1 MVIKPFKAFRF
12 NADVVGEVGDCIA
25 PPYDVIGETEQQQL
39 YEKSPYNIVRITKG
53 KTAASNTEG
62 DNRYTRAAECLNNW
76 IEKGVLK
83 QDTKEA
89 IYPYVQDFELGG
101 AIFQRLG
108 FIALSKLE
116 EFRPGGQ
123 VKPHEYTLDEPK
135 IDRLNLK
142 RATLAEFGLV
152 FMLYNDE
159 RNIADR
165 VIENVVRQRALVDF
179 IDEQSVR
186 HRLFAVTARSDIEAI
201 LKMMRDKSCIIADG
215 HHRYEAALSYCR
227 ETGNP
232 AAQYQMTAFVNT
244 QRKGLVILA
253 THRLIGNLEK
263 FDFRRLLDKLTQK
276 FEVTEYHFDL
286 PQTKTQASR
295 KMFAQM
301 NDEQRRGRNAF
312 GIFAGGSTFYAAVL
326 KDSSLMDSAA
336 PDVSSAWKLLDVSA
350 LHKLILEG
358 ILGIDEKR
366 LAEGANIEYVKDT
379 GDKIDELVGKV
390 ESGQKQVVFFMNPP
404 TMQQI
409 QMVVEA
415 GERMPQKSTYFYPKM
430 YTGLTINKL

>member
-1 MVIKPFKAFRF
+1 MEIKPFRAFRF
-12 NADVVGEVGDCIA
+12 NADVVGDVGNCIA
-25 PPYDVIGETEQQQL
+25 PPYDVISEVQQQQL
-39 YEKSPYNIVRITKG
+39 YEKSPYNIVHITKG
-53 KTAASNTEG
+53 KTAASDTENN
-62 DNRYTRAAECLNNW
+62 NRYTRAAECLNSW

-89 IYPYVQDFELGG
+89 VYPYVQDFELAGI
-101 AIFQRLG
+101 AFQRLG
-108 FIALSKLE
+108 FIALSRLE
-116 EFRPGGQ
+116 EFGAQGQ

-165 VIENVVRQRALVDF
+165 IIENAAQQRALINF
-179 IDEQSVR
+179 IDEQNVR
-186 HRLFAVTARSDIEAI
+186 HRLFAVTAKSDIKAI
-201 LKMMRDKSCIIADG
+201 SKMMLDKSCIIADG
-215 HHRYEAALSYCR
+215 HHRYEAALSYYR

-253 THRLIGNLEK
+253 THRLVDNLEK
-263 FDFRRLLDKLTQK
+263 FDFKKSLDKLTQK
-276 FEVTEYHFDL
+276 FEVTEYRFDS
-286 PQTKTQASR
+286 PQTKTQAGR
-295 KMFAQM
+295 KMLTQM
-301 NDEQRRGRNAF
+301 KDEQGRNKNAF
-312 GIFAGGSTFYAAVL
+312 GVFAGNGTLYVAVL
-326 KDSSLMDSAA
+326 KNSSLMDSAA
-336 PDVSSAWKLLDVSA
+336 PDMSAEWKSLDVSV

-358 ILGIDEKR
+358 ILSIDEKK

-379 GDKIDELVGKV
+379 GGKIDELVGKV
-390 ESGQKQVVFFMNPP
+390 ESGQKQAVFFMNPP
-404 TMQQI
+404 KMQQI

-415 GERMPQKSTYFYPKM
+415 SERMPQKSTYFYPKM